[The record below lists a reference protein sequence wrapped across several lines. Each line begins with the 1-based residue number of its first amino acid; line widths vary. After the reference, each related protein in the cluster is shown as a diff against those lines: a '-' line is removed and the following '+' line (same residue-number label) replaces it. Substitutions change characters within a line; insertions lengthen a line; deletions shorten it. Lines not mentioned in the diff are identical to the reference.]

1 MNKEYWLK
9 KEIKQLKKQNL
20 LLEKRIRA
28 LELLTFRDNLLL
40 KNNTHMI
47 DLICSALDDIKR
59 RL

>member
-28 LELLTFRDNLLL
+28 LELLTFRYNLLL